1 MTALDTSVVIAAFAP
16 WHEAHAAARR
26 AVTPDTVLP
35 AHVVTE
41 TYAVLT
47 RMPEPFRMDAAT
59 VAEYLA
65 RQWGGRVIA
74 PDAALYESLTATAA
88 TAGVTG
94 ALPMTPSS
102 GSPPTA
108 SATSCC
114 RWISGL
120 NARTDPWGSPIAY
133 SPSSVLSRCRNP
145 PSFDHLP
152 VRFSGLCSPKVGNR
166 REGIAEQPRCPSTR
180 GSGSTATSGASPRG

>member
-16 WHEAHAAARR
+16 WHEAHSAARR
-26 AVTPDTVLP
+26 AVTPEAVVP

-74 PDAALYESLTATAA
+74 PDAELYASLTTTAA

-94 ALPMTPSS
+94 GGTYDALV
-102 GSPPTA
+102 
-108 SATSCC
+108 
-114 RWISGL
+114 GL
-120 NARTDPWGSPIAY
+120 TTQRFGHELLSLDLRAERTYRSLGIAY
-133 SPSSVLSRCRNP
+133 RL
-145 PSFDHLP
+145 LA
-152 VRFSGLCSPKVGNR
+152 K
-166 REGIAEQPRCPSTR
+166 
-180 GSGSTATSGASPRG
+180 